1 MSSYYLA
8 VSAVKAAEVRAAVLA
23 EVEVGVRARAAELA
37 VAAAKKEL
45 QYDSKDQPSG
55 REMFELEESVRLARA
70 DEAVAKAR
78 VSLLRW
84 ELKALQLRASGHAED
99 TAAVPEMPDVVPMAP
114 AVAAEVPGPARD
126 W

>member
-1 MSSYYLA
+1 
-8 VSAVKAAEVRAAVLA
+8 
-23 EVEVGVRARAAELA
+23 
-37 VAAAKKEL
+37 
-45 QYDSKDQPSG
+45 
-55 REMFELEESVRLARA
+55 MFELEESVRLARA
-70 DEAVAKAR
+70 DEGVAKAR